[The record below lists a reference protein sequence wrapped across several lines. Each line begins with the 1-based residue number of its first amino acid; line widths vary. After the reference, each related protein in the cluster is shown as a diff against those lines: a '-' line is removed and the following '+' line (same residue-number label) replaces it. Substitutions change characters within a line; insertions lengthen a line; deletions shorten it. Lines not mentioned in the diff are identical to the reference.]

1 VKSPEFSTA
10 RPPSPRQYLFSLELF
25 GIKLGLEQI
34 RGLVAA
40 LDHPDRAFPSL
51 IVAGTNGKG
60 STAAMIER
68 ALRAAGYRT
77 GRYTSPHLVDIEERF
92 CVDGLQISAATFDRI
107 AARVR
112 EAAATL
118 PAPPSFF
125 EATTALA
132 LDVFREARVDVAVL
146 EVGPAAASTPPT
158 SSRRSPARSPRL
170 TSTTSSI
177 SATLSPRLPP
187 RRPG

>member
-1 VKSPEFSTA
+1 
-10 RPPSPRQYLFSLELF
+10 LFSLELF

-92 CVDGLQISAATFDRI
+92 CVDGLQISAATFD
-107 AARVR
+107 
-112 EAAATL
+112 T
-118 PAPPSFF
+118 
-125 EATTALA
+125 
-132 LDVFREARVDVAVL
+132 
-146 EVGPAAASTPPT
+146 ST
-158 SSRRSPARSPRL
+158 SPAL
-170 TSTTSSI
+170 TK
-177 SATLSPRLPP
+177 
-187 RRPG
+187 